1 LISQAVA
8 AAGAGGSAPGRPG
21 ALPESL
27 SQIHVRISHF
37 ERQSAREDT
46 TMTEQ
51 RKQGRQGRARRGEL
65 KSASEEDEGSRGCL
79 AVDGLF
85 IG

>member
-46 TMTEQ
+46 TITEQ

-65 KSASEEDEGSRGCL
+65 KSMLLRKVKEAEDVWQL
-79 AVDGLF
+79 MDYL
-85 IG
+85 

>member
-1 LISQAVA
+1 MISQAVA
-8 AAGAGGSAPGRPG
+8 AAGAGGSALGRPG

-46 TMTEQ
+46 TTTEQ

-65 KSASEEDEGSRGCL
+65 KSTLMRRMKEAEDVWQL
-79 AVDGLF
+79 MDYL
-85 IG
+85 